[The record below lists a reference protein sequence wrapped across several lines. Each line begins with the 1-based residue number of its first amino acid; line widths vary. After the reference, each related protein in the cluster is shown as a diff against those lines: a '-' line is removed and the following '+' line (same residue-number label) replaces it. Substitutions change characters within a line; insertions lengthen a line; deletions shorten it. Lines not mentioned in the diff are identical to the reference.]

1 MALRWTRARVGAVV
15 GAALLV
21 LIAVGALIVAQRP
34 ARSST
39 WRASFGPGRDLI
51 TNELGARRSDQWL
64 VTSGSLFNDHGAG
77 WTGPID
83 GHRPDA
89 NSAQAT
95 DSAVFRAV
103 TQRRDFGNVT
113 VRFELNVART
123 GTTARTGPHAY
134 DGVHVFLRYQSPQ
147 LLYAVSVDRRD
158 STVAIKVKTP
168 GGPSNGGDYATL
180 AQAPFHFRD
189 GRWVR
194 EKVVVANVVGG
205 VRITLWTDGAQLLSI
220 TNRDPGDGA
229 LTHAGRVGLR
239 GDNTEFRFRDFTVS
253 GRT

>member
-1 MALRWTRARVGAVV
+1 VHDACLEPHRAVNHYNERGVV
-15 GAALLV
+15 G
-21 LIAVGALIVAQRP
+21 
-34 ARSST
+34 
-39 WRASFGPGRDLI
+39 
-51 TNELGARRSDQWL
+51 NELDARRSAQWL

-83 GHRPDA
+83 GQRPDA
-89 NSAQAT
+89 NSARTT

-123 GTTARTGPHAY
+123 GTTERTGTHAY

-147 LLYAVSVDRRD
+147 QLYAVSVDRRD

-168 GGPSNGGDYATL
+168 GGPSDGGDYATL

-189 GRWVR
+189 GQWVR
-194 EKVVVANVVGG
+194 EKVVVTNVAGG
-205 VRITLWTDGAQLLSI
+205 VRISLWTDGVQLLS
-220 TNRDPGDGA
+220 TTDRNPGDAA
-229 LTHAGRVGLR
+229 LTRAGRVGLR

-253 GRT
+253 P